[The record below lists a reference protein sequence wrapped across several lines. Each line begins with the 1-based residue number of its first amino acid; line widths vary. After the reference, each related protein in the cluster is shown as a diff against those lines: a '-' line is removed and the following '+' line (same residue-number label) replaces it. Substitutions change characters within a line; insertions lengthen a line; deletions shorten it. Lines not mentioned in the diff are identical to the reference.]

1 LANREEEEAIR
12 KEIESFNRQIKEASG
27 ELGLKNRKLVKIPKA
42 LTLVAFEKVVIL
54 DIRGN
59 EIGVIEEELCKNLS

>member
-1 LANREEEEAIR
+1 MANREEEEAIR